1 MVITYHGLECF
12 KVSLGDLTLAFN
24 PFSKESAKKNN
35 LKEVKFGADV
45 VFVTTKH
52 ADFYG
57 VEQVTYGGKV
67 PFVVSGPGDY
77 EVGELVIRGFGV
89 RTSYASRE
97 HYTTIYQVTL
107 EGANLLF
114 MGALGEGKLDAS
126 VLGALGEID
135 IMFVPVGGGDVLDA
149 AGASALAVKLE
160 AKVIIPMHYETES
173 LSLFLKEEG
182 SEAKAQDKF
191 TIRKKD
197 LATLEGEIVVLSAE
211 K

>member
-12 KVSLGDLTLAFN
+12 KVSLGTLTLAFN
-24 PFSKESAKKNN
+24 PFSKESAKKHG
-35 LKEVKFGADV
+35 LKEVKFGADI

-52 ADFYG
+52 PDFSG
-57 VEQVTYGGKV
+57 VEQMSYGERV
-67 PFVVSGPGDY
+67 PFVVSGPGEY
-77 EVGELVIRGFGV
+77 EVDDLVIRGFGV
-89 RTSYASRE
+89 KTTYAGEE
-97 HYTTIYQVTL
+97 HYTTMYQVTL

-114 MGALGEGKLDAS
+114 VGALGEGKLDPQ

-149 AGASALAVKLE
+149 AGASALGVKLE
-160 AKVIIPMHYETES
+160 ARVIIPMHYDKET
-173 LSLFLKEEG
+173 LVAFLKEEG
-182 SEAKAQDKF
+182 TDTKSQDKL

-197 LATLEGEIVVLSAE
+197 LLTLEGEVVVLSTE

>member
-24 PFSKESAKKNN
+24 PFSKESAKKHN
-35 LKEVKFGADV
+35 LKEVKFGADI

-52 ADFYG
+52 PDFSG
-57 VEQVTYGGKV
+57 VEQVTYGEKV
-67 PFVVSGPGDY
+67 PFVVSGPGEY
-77 EVGELVIRGFGV
+77 EVGDLVIRGFGV
-89 RTSYASRE
+89 KTTYAGEE
-97 HYTTIYQVTL
+97 HFTTIYQVTL

-135 IMFVPVGGGDVLDA
+135 IMFVPVGGGEVLDCA
-149 AGASALAVKLE
+149 QASALGVKLE
-160 AKVIIPMHYETES
+160 ARVIIPMHFDKDS
-173 LSLFLKEEG
+173 LAAFLKEEG
-182 SEAKAQDKF
+182 TDAKPQDKL

-197 LATLEGEIVVLSAE
+197 LITLEGEIVVLSAE